1 MPRKGL
7 NHSQVVEAAATL
19 ADEVGLD
26 QLTFAALAK
35 RLGISAPAL
44 YKHVDGLDQL
54 RRDLTLLGLTE
65 LSARIRGA
73 AVGKSR
79 RDALVAV
86 AQGYRE
92 FALDRPGL
100 VNTVLRAPAAGDH
113 EHEAAA
119 AATMNVL
126 RQVLAGYELSED
138 DMIHAVRSLRVVMH
152 GFTSLEAA
160 GGFGL
165 SQSLD
170 ETYLRLVDALDQ
182 SLSSRRGGAR

>member
-7 NHSQVVEAAATL
+7 SHSQVVAEAAVL

-35 RLGISAPAL
+35 RLDISSPAL
-44 YKHVDGLDQL
+44 YKHVDGLDRL

-65 LSARIRGA
+65 LCGKIRGA
-73 AVGKSR
+73 AVGKSK
-79 RDALVAV
+79 RDALLAV
-86 AQGYRE
+86 AQGYRN
-92 FALDRPGL
+92 FALARPGL

-119 AATMNVL
+119 EEAMTIL
-126 RQVLAGYELSED
+126 RLVLAGYGLSED
-138 DMIHAVRSLRVVMH
+138 DTIHAVRALRVVMH

-160 GGFGL
+160 GGFGM

-170 ETYLRLVDALDQ
+170 ETYLRLIDALDQ
-182 SLSSRRGGAR
+182 SLSGRHG